1 MKLFNGTVAG
11 EAGEADSVFVINDI
25 ALRVPPTSISIRKE
39 DMVWQWKTLRTK
51 TSTKIP
57 SGRGVVQVSVR
68 LIFVPQHFLE
78 MHRLIT
84 QFKHSP
90 FCYIENALIRDSIVP
105 DWLNT
110 QMMAFTMTGLNIQNM
125 TGSPGTFILD
135 LDLRWFNYAPYAI
148 NWLYRDEYATKP
160 IGEDGAVKTIE
171 TYGPGLKKM
180 SNIIDFLP
188 QSSSALDSYEVLS
201 GTKDIVGGFTMD
213 DLLFN
218 HAGTAFDL
226 LPRPTDV
233 MRKAKPVTPHLSNIY
248 KRYINTLQQKALF
261 HNFGVDIAKLVRDQ
275 ELAPQ
280 LRELLVANP
289 SGGSTEEGSSEEVAA
304 SFQSFTWEMFT
315 RGHYPSTSQ
324 GGVYRKV
331 ESLHSSA
338 LPESVRQEVIIECL
352 KFCRDI
358 NFLWHQYIIDQKDP
372 ELQKALS
379 QQVAK
384 SQEAVAKEHSARARL
399 LDNLAV
405 TVSNGGSSGS
415 GYTGPI
421 NTRSIAEVTHTTKVA
436 REDRQSYGMTELK
449 KRTLA
454 LIPTKS
460 ETDRLDIE
468 PGEPPYL
475 FSAVLEDVTELSGF
489 GMRKLNKKIRNH
501 AGIDL
506 QSSSTKVYAPF
517 DGTLTIRSASPY
529 NSVKSY
535 LIGLSKDRTNKI
547 LNTNWNT
554 ITKNDDG
561 VDQVGDNSRKSYL
574 SRVGLINGADSSGIH
589 LKLISSSFQGY
600 SADFHHMGMIGE
612 DGKVGDTQVARF
624 YTSKSDGNEYGG
636 IKILQESIQVKRGDL
651 IGHWGNTGGSGGP
664 HLHFEVKKDG
674 TAYDPYPFMIARDV
688 SELSEDEV
696 FYKGLTEEGLPA
708 ATPIDTPDTSFNMEE
723 YVAQS
728 YGTDSVLAPEAETTG
743 PDVVISKELKKEFEE
758 KENTYLAEGFVP
770 YEDMQDVTNVR
781 KRTVRYS
788 FYSENN
794 NLFPGIVP
802 DFVTDRTIDMP
813 APDNE
818 FDDTHVF
825 SLKGSDNMVITN
837 VIGSLSHVVASI
849 PLLGQEFPT
858 HQHLGSIEPS
868 YTIEFVT
875 QADNLFND
883 NLSAEG
889 ALLELMRSTLQR
901 NARDFRPIPD
911 SYAVSTDHFITRLF
925 GTYRTDDINLLKI
938 NNEFNDTETLL
949 KRTLINRVSTQTVE
963 GHPGLS
969 SIQIS
974 LVETNPYQTEELS
987 IESNSSED
995 ERDELIKEVLHRLYR
1010 MNLTSEGKV
1019 QSIVEEYAADIYTEE
1034 DDIATK
1040 LEAADLEPSD
1050 FGKKSWDEV
1059 KEVAVLRASNDFT
1072 GGETIQ
1078 VGNMVTTSEVQTD
1091 GFEAESTI
1099 GEETAWEILKDLQ
1112 EGIDGALYGKYHKE
1126 INIPADALT
1135 ALPNRGSANTTTDF
1149 FVDMTDFYTVYPELK
1164 PNSTSGLDANQLNL
1178 NTRHKALKELIRS
1191 ASVCIAEQD
1200 VGLPSSAVTESF
1212 YDLPV
1217 EQEMMSC
1224 FVYFFTKYL
1233 EELSGATNYTSGSED
1248 LANSVNI
1255 PAEAVQDFLTAI
1267 KWNTTYKEP
1276 SKENRDLIDNSIEEI
1291 VSGSFDLSVALGEL
1305 LEFTTWVAYDDT
1317 SILADQAEMLEDFK
1331 SAVRELAEKYVDFFV
1346 KFSTDK
1352 ESLGMLESVWSDV
1365 VDMAE
1370 GAASWLSQD
1379 PGEVK
1384 QLTAYD
1390 TTASQIDYL
1399 LNWLFSPDLLGQI
1412 DNKFFLQF
1420 YKFVKS
1426 TSSGAAVASWTVGI
1440 LTLLIGAIATAD
1452 PVLGDEVIIAGAGA
1466 SILSAI
1472 RVAAAR
1478 LAAKL
1483 ATKKVAMA
1491 TVGFGGLAGGGSH
1504 VASQLV
1510 DGTYSESDEN
1520 TAAYQFLVNGS
1531 ASIPIEE
1538 FITKDIEAQKVSFYR
1553 AKLNQLAESIISN
1566 PALLAALGIR
1576 TEEYTLRPMLNEW
1589 VGTPCYPD
1597 LELPEHPYYIG
1608 THSYAMSP
1616 DFYMWSPYE
1625 DGTMAI
1631 KDEIKRIIEDGVEKV
1646 IKNSYSF
1653 MKQMQVDGI
1662 KAVRDG
1668 GMELNNSLGN
1678 TTPKIL
1684 NVLSNPEGADQVK
1697 QLKRD
1702 AEIKKLKDPFAPLAL
1717 LTSEGTED
1725 VWDMTD
1731 VNINSFSMDQK
1742 VEKRAWE
1749 KLIEVAGDEEVKK
1762 LGSAKKL
1769 GGGVVPYMEKNTDFT
1784 DSATYVNGLA
1794 GGAPV
1799 LALSGTDGN
1808 VQYLGTSTEDA
1819 VYNQYFSKVQDIS
1832 KMFGS
1837 RQGYLGDEV
1846 TKDNAAEIVKEI
1858 GDTALASISEAENWY
1873 SRAGIEQIV
1882 KHSSADIVSE
1892 KMTLKRAYPT
1902 FKLYFVEEDE
1912 QESRWLNLD
1921 DFYSF
1926 NAVKE
1931 FNFYQSRTEASS
1943 TATIVLQNIA
1953 GTLDGTR
1960 RGAIV
1965 DLDYFSKKAAGEI
1978 EEDKNVEVL
1987 ADNKQHVA
1995 SKDQPFDAIVLRP
2008 GMNVQLRVGYS
2019 NDPNMLH
2026 VLLNGRV
2033 VDVQWNMT
2041 GDLTEITV
2049 QSFGTELTQTKKGIG
2064 GNDYSVNWDDKIYYT
2079 THQLLGSLM
2088 MDRDLKHFGRWE
2100 FGRLS
2105 QIGEDNNADLD
2116 FYPYEDE
2123 GFLGGMP
2130 LTKWVFDLFTDHPW
2144 RVGVAIGALGLLIL
2158 TRGKGSKLFTGTIGG
2173 GPVGRVLHK
2182 IPVAGR
2188 LFARGK
2194 LGYQEIAG
2202 AAGAISYSKSS
2213 AQIWKAL
2220 GAGSSKKVTA
2230 ALAEANITLS
2240 ATLRSNVDKMV
2251 AAMHGLSGGARAT
2264 QIARLRQLSG
2274 RLRIPAPLTGPV
2286 QSGAVRGRQLS
2297 MALEAEASALARWQS
2312 VSRWIYYPRFGFSQF
2327 KTWAGLKSNAWALTK
2342 VTLGNAFLKPFSN
2355 TLGVGISA
2363 ITGAAA
2369 VDVVGI
2375 NTPLYSFAGDYIKS
2389 IKKKT
2394 KRINARLK
2402 LTPADDNIFAPSPAT
2417 YMTLRSI
2424 RDMAWS
2430 GKAVG
2435 YALNELLA
2443 QTFSINVI
2451 DIWKESQSI
2460 INPQDIDPQIFE
2472 KRVLPTACQYKVHAS
2487 TIWEVFE
2494 EMTLR
2499 HPGWIWGT
2507 RPYGTEFRDT
2517 MFFGTPS
2524 QRYWSKPASTAFVLR
2539 MNKLYEYIQRTG
2551 ESEEII
2557 KKQIVEVY
2565 GTDIAEKMLEEST
2578 EYITEQV
2585 PGNSIGHGRRERSVT
2600 LPVRVSSGAKLDL
2613 LKSKFRVAIMD
2624 EWLKGM
2630 EQRFE
2635 PFRRYHLITSERDI
2649 ISNNIICSEHS
2660 VINSVQVA
2668 HTKLDNLGR
2677 IKEMER
2683 DFVQMKAHSLI
2694 PDHMLNTGVVDK
2706 YNCNS
2711 YKMALRYGQASMI
2724 YGLKQM
2730 YKGEVSLLGNARIRP
2745 WDVCILADSYN
2756 DMSGPIE
2763 VESVVHMF
2771 SHETGFITEIKPNA
2785 LVIGNEIATF
2795 PILEAMKLYA
2805 MAKVDLENSP
2815 VDPDGSRGLGET
2827 PQHPPMQD
2835 HFNEKY
2841 ESIFQQSANGY
2852 IDELNDAI
2860 SQQKYLRNI
2869 GSIEG
2874 AGLSGTPT
2882 LVDREAQWTV
2892 GKGLAG
2898 AALTAV
2904 AGVAAATGA
2913 AKIPQLLNVTGRGA
2927 GIAKGIAG
2935 LGGGISGG
2943 AAAGSFLLPDKQGII
2958 QSAAGYIGSKLLF
2971 AQCMEQ
2977 ETIMVI
2983 PILKGRRPVV
2993 SGMTLKNPSDIFES
3007 ILGSVS
3013 NVMEDGIMGTR
3024 DMFNSWKDYKTAS
3037 WMQVDGIIDER
3048 NDFLGKMY
3056 ANHQIFYNWKDDY
3069 RVD

>member
-275 ELAPQ
+275 EPTLATK
-280 LRELLVANP
+280 RAV
-289 SGGSTEEGSSEEVAA
+289 TEEEVAGIDE
-304 SFQSFTWEMFT
+304 QFTSKTITLDAAAQPGGLVVWEQFT
-315 RGHYPSTSQ
+315 TGIRKFSTTDSS
-324 GGVYRKV
+324 GKV
-331 ESLHSSA
+331 VGINVVDSLHSSA

-415 GYTGPI
+415 GYTGLI
-421 NTRSIAEVTHTTKVA
+421 NTKSIAEVTHTTKVA

-454 LIPTKS
+454 LIPTKF
-460 ETDRLDIE
+460 ETDQRDME
-468 PGEPPYL
+468 SGEPPYL

-489 GMRKLNKKIRNH
+489 GMRELNGKVRNH
-501 AGIDL
+501 AGIDIV
-506 QSSSTKVYAPF
+506 SSSTKVYAPF
-517 DGTLTIRSASPY
+517 DGTLTIRSANPY
-529 NSVKSY
+529 NTVDKRV
-535 LIGLSKDRTNKI
+535 GLGVNTVTGNNDGEDR
-547 LNTNWNT
+547 
-554 ITKNDDG
+554 
-561 VDQVGDNSRKSYL
+561 VGENSRKSYL
-574 SRVGLINGADSSGIH
+574 SRVDLINGADNSGIH

-612 DGKVGDTQVARF
+612 SGKVGDTQVARF
-624 YTSKSDGNEYGG
+624 YTSESDGNKYGG
-636 IKILQESIQVKRGDL
+636 IEILQESIQVKRGQL
-651 IGHWGNTGGSGGP
+651 IGEWGNTGGSGGP
-664 HLHFEVKKDG
+664 HLHFEVRKDG

-688 SELSEDEV
+688 SEMSEDELV
-696 FYKGLTEEGLPA
+696 DQGLTSEGLPE
-708 ATPIDTPDTSFNMEE
+708 PLPPPQVPDTSFNMEE
-723 YVAQS
+723 DVAQS
-728 YGTDSVLAPEAETTG
+728 YGTDSVLAPETETES
-743 PDVVISKELKKEFEE
+743 PSVVISKELKKEFEE

-995 ERDELIKEVLHRLYR
+995 ERGELIKEVLHRLYR
-1010 MNLTSEGKV
+1010 MNLTPEGKV

-1040 LEAADLEPSD
+1040 LEAAGLKPSA

-1059 KEVAVLRASNDFT
+1059 KEVAVLTATDEYYYSLLGTMNDDWSGNVDPSPFT
-1072 GGETIQ
+1072 E
-1078 VGNMVTTSEVQTD
+1078 
-1091 GFEAESTI
+1091 ESKI
-1099 GEETAWEILKDLQ
+1099 GEETAWEVLRDLQ
-1112 EGIDGALYGKYHKE
+1112 EAAAEVDITLYGKYHEE
-1126 INIPADALT
+1126 IKTPTDATT
-1135 ALPNRGSANTTTDF
+1135 AFPSRESSATTTDF

-1276 SKENRDLIDNSIEEI
+1276 SKENKDLIDNSIEEI

-1305 LEFTTWVAYDDT
+1305 LEFTTFVAYDDT

-1426 TSSGAAVASWTVGI
+1426 TSSGAALASWTVGV

-1452 PVLGDEVIIAGAGA
+1452 PVLGDEVMIAGAGA

-1553 AKLNQLAESIISN
+1553 AKLNQLAESIISS

-1646 IKNSYSF
+1646 INNSYSF

-1702 AEIKKLKDPFAPLAL
+1702 AEIKKLKDPFAPLTL
-1717 LTSEGTED
+1717 LTSKGTED
-1725 VWDMTD
+1725 IWDMTG

-1769 GGGVVPYMEKNTDFT
+1769 GGGVVPYMEENTDFT
-1784 DSATYVNGLA
+1784 DPATYVNGLA

-2173 GPVGRVLHK
+2173 GSVGRVLHK

-2202 AAGAISYSKSS
+2202 AAGAISRSNSS

-2375 NTPLYSFAGDYIKS
+2375 NTGFYSFAGDYIKS

-2424 RDMAWS
+2424 QTMAWS

-2443 QTFSINVI
+2443 QTFSINVV

-2551 ESEEII
+2551 ETEEII

-2565 GTDIAEKMLEEST
+2565 GTDIAEKMLEESSR
-2578 EYITEQV
+2578 IDMQV
-2585 PGNSIGHGRRERSVT
+2585 AYDSMTGSRESIPTTV
-2600 LPVRVSSGAKLDL
+2600 DL
-2613 LKSKFRVAIMD
+2613 LKNKFRVALMD

-2805 MAKVDLENSP
+2805 MAKVDLENNS
-2815 VDPDGSRGLGET
+2815 VNPDASRTFGET

-2841 ESIFQQSANGY
+2841 KSIFQQSANGY

-2860 SQQKYLRNI
+2860 DQQKYLRNI

-2874 AGLSGTPT
+2874 ANLSDTST
-2882 LVDREAQWTV
+2882 LVDREAQWTI

>member
-1 MKLFNGTVAG
+1 MFEDHL
-11 EAGEADSVFVINDI
+11 
-25 ALRVPPTSISIRKE
+25 LRNPLESSHK
-39 DMVWQWKTLRTK
+39 KK
-51 TSTKIP
+51 KIP
-57 SGRGVVQVSVR
+57 ELG
-68 LIFVPQHFLE
+68 
-78 MHRLIT
+78 
-84 QFKHSP
+84 KHG
-90 FCYIENALIRDSIVP
+90 IE
-105 DWLNT
+105 
-110 QMMAFTMTGLNIQNM
+110 
-125 TGSPGTFILD
+125 
-135 LDLRWFNYAPYAI
+135 
-148 NWLYRDEYATKP
+148 
-160 IGEDGAVKTIE
+160 
-171 TYGPGLKKM
+171 
-180 SNIIDFLP
+180 
-188 QSSSALDSYEVLS
+188 
-201 GTKDIVGGFTMD
+201 
-213 DLLFN
+213 
-218 HAGTAFDL
+218 
-226 LPRPTDV
+226 
-233 MRKAKPVTPHLSNIY
+233 
-248 KRYINTLQQKALF
+248 
-261 HNFGVDIAKLVRDQ
+261 
-275 ELAPQ
+275 
-280 LRELLVANP
+280 
-289 SGGSTEEGSSEEVAA
+289 
-304 SFQSFTWEMFT
+304 
-315 RGHYPSTSQ
+315 
-324 GGVYRKV
+324 
-331 ESLHSSA
+331 
-338 LPESVRQEVIIECL
+338 
-352 KFCRDI
+352 
-358 NFLWHQYIIDQKDP
+358 
-372 ELQKALS
+372 
-379 QQVAK
+379 
-384 SQEAVAKEHSARARL
+384 
-399 LDNLAV
+399 
-405 TVSNGGSSGS
+405 
-415 GYTGPI
+415 
-421 NTRSIAEVTHTTKVA
+421 
-436 REDRQSYGMTELK
+436 
-449 KRTLA
+449 
-454 LIPTKS
+454 
-460 ETDRLDIE
+460 
-468 PGEPPYL
+468 
-475 FSAVLEDVTELSGF
+475 
-489 GMRKLNKKIRNH
+489 
-501 AGIDL
+501 
-506 QSSSTKVYAPF
+506 
-517 DGTLTIRSASPY
+517 
-529 NSVKSY
+529 
-535 LIGLSKDRTNKI
+535 
-547 LNTNWNT
+547 
-554 ITKNDDG
+554 
-561 VDQVGDNSRKSYL
+561 
-574 SRVGLINGADSSGIH
+574 
-589 LKLISSSFQGY
+589 
-600 SADFHHMGMIGE
+600 
-612 DGKVGDTQVARF
+612 
-624 YTSKSDGNEYGG
+624 
-636 IKILQESIQVKRGDL
+636 ILQESIQVKRGQL
-651 IGHWGNTGGSGGP
+651 IGEWGNTGGSGGP
-664 HLHFEVKKDG
+664 HLHFEVRKDG

-688 SELSEDEV
+688 SELSEVELVDQ
-696 FYKGLTEEGLPA
+696 GLTSEGLPE
-708 ATPIDTPDTSFNMEE
+708 PLPPSPVPGTSFNMEDD
-723 YVAQS
+723 VVQS
-728 YGTDSVLAPEAETTG
+728 YGADSVLAPETETETES
-743 PDVVISKELKKEFEE
+743 PSVVISKELKKEFEE
-758 KENTYLAEGFVP
+758 KENTYLAEGFVL

-802 DFVTDRTIDMP
+802 DFVINRTIDMP

-995 ERDELIKEVLHRLYR
+995 ERGELIKEVLHRLYR
-1010 MNLTSEGKV
+1010 MNLTPEGKV
-1019 QSIVEEYAADIYTEE
+1019 QSIVDEYATDIYTEE

-1040 LEAADLEPSD
+1040 LEAAGLEPSH
-1050 FGKKSWDEV
+1050 FGKTSWDEV
-1059 KEVAVLRASNDFT
+1059 KVAVLRASNPFT
-1072 GGETIQ
+1072 GGESQ
-1078 VGNMVTTSEVQTD
+1078 AVGPGGIARIETPIETE
-1091 GFEAESTI
+1091 GFGAESTI
-1099 GEETAWEILKDLQ
+1099 GEETAWEILKDFQ
-1112 EGIDGALYGKYHKE
+1112 EEIDNALYGKYHQE
-1126 INIPADALT
+1126 IKTPTDAVT
-1135 ALPNRGSANTTTDF
+1135 AFQNRGSADTTTDF

-1233 EELSGATNYTSGSED
+1233 EELSGASSFTDDSTD
-1248 LANSVNI
+1248 LSNSINI
-1255 PAEAVQDFLTAI
+1255 MGEGIQDFLTAI
-1267 KWNTTYKEP
+1267 NWNTTYKEP
-1276 SKENRDLIDNSIEEI
+1276 SKENRDLIDGSIEEI

-1305 LEFTTWVAYDDT
+1305 LEFTTLVAYDDT
-1317 SILADQAEMLEDFK
+1317 SISADQAEMLEDFK
-1331 SAVRELAEKYVDFFV
+1331 SAVRELAEKYVEFFV

-1370 GAASWLSQD
+1370 GAASWLSKD

-1412 DNKFFLQF
+1412 DNDILVHF
-1420 YKFVKS
+1420 YKYIKSVSSYASAASLMVMIIGGILGLLSLLEPTPAGEAAAVGGTVAATTGIRAAASRAAAYLTKKQLLKTAAKKVKS
-1426 TSSGAAVASWTVGI
+1426 KASQQVAVM
-1440 LTLLIGAIATAD
+1440 
-1452 PVLGDEVIIAGAGA
+1452 AGAGYGGA
-1466 SILSAI
+1466 SYA
-1472 RVAAAR
+1472 
-1478 LAAKL
+1478 
-1483 ATKKVAMA
+1483 
-1491 TVGFGGLAGGGSH
+1491 
-1504 VASQLV
+1504 ASQLV

-1553 AKLNQLAESIISN
+1553 AKLNQLAESIISS

-1646 IKNSYSF
+1646 IDNSYSF

-1702 AEIKKLKDPFAPLAL
+1702 AEIKKWKSPFTPL
-1717 LTSEGTED
+1717 TVVTPEGTED

-1731 VNINSFSMDQK
+1731 VNINAFSMDQK

-1749 KLIEVAGDEEVKK
+1749 KLIEVAGDEEVEK

-1769 GGGVVPYMEKNTDFT
+1769 GPGAVSYMEEDADFT
-1784 DSATYVNGLA
+1784 DSETYVNGLA
-1794 GGAPV
+1794 GGPPV
-1799 LALSGTDGN
+1799 LALSSTDGN

-1819 VYNQYFSKVQDIS
+1819 IYNQYFSKVQDIS

-1846 TKDNAAEIVKEI
+1846 TKDNAAEIVKQI

-1873 SRAGIEQIV
+1873 SKAGIEQIV

-2105 QIGEDNNADLD
+2105 QIGEDSNADLD
-2116 FYPYEDE
+2116 FYPYENE

-2144 RVGVAIGALGLLIL
+2144 GVGVAIGAAGLFIL

-2173 GPVGRVLHK
+2173 GSVGRVLHK

-2188 LFARGK
+2188 LFARGR

-2202 AAGAISYSKSS
+2202 AAGAISRSSSS

-2220 GAGSSKKVTA
+2220 GAGSIKKVTA
-2230 ALAEANITLS
+2230 ALKEANIVLNP
-2240 ATLRSNVDKMV
+2240 ALRSNVDKMV
-2251 AAMHGLSGGARAT
+2251 AAMHGLSGGARAK
-2264 QIARLRQLSG
+2264 QID
-2274 RLRIPAPLTGPV
+2274 RLRIISSNVIPSAGRISPAGQIAATEAVLARRAVALT
-2286 QSGAVRGRQLS
+2286 R
-2297 MALEAEASALARWQS
+2297 EAEALLRWQS

-2355 TLGVGISA
+2355 TLGVGITA

-2369 VDVVGI
+2369 IDGFG
-2375 NTPLYSFAGDYIKS
+2375 TTTGLYSFAGDYIKS

-2417 YMTLRSI
+2417 YMTLRSV

-2443 QTFSINVI
+2443 QTFSIDVL
-2451 DIWKESQSI
+2451 DIWKKSNSI

-2551 ESEEII
+2551 ETEEII

-2578 EYITEQV
+2578 ILTGIEIVEGPIASGTQIPIPQEA
-2585 PGNSIGHGRRERSVT
+2585 
-2600 LPVRVSSGAKLDL
+2600 VSLVL
-2613 LKSKFRVAIMD
+2613 LKDKFRVAIMD

-2805 MAKVDLENSP
+2805 MAKVDLANNP
-2815 VDPDGSRGLGET
+2815 VNPDASRTFGET

-2860 SQQKYLRNI
+2860 TQQKYLRNI

-2874 AGLSGTPT
+2874 AGLSDTPT

-2898 AALTAV
+2898 AALTVA

-3056 ANHQIFYNWKDDY
+3056 TNHQIFYNWKQDY
-3069 RVD
+3069 RVDL